1 MLKKGSCVIAWIN
14 LQKKLGKYYYINLR
28 RIKHFHIIR
37 NYITK
42 TLAKNWNLVQLEI
55 FSVIYTCYLFEF
67 SDIRSCNFSL
77 VLNLLCFM
85 AIVWGFC
92 QKRFSFI
99 CGIISSEV
107 WPAFIANLFFFYNFI
122 NFSIQE
128 MPRGLEDN
136 SLTRYWHLHL

>member
-77 VLNLLCFM
+77 VLTVLYGYSLRILSETFFLYLRYY
-85 AIVWGFC
+85 IVWGLA
-92 QKRFSFI
+92 SFYRH
-99 CGIISSEV
+99 
-107 WPAFIANLFFFYNFI
+107 FFFFDNFI